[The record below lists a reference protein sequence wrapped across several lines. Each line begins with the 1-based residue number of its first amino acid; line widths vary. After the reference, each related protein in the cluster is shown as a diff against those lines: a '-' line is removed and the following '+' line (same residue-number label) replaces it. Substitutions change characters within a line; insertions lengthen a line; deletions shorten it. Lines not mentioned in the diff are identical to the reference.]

1 MDFNEKTHLKKEH
14 KILLKFRGRMN
25 RQLLERTPAA
35 SLLLLL
41 INMVS
46 FVFLALLLMEIG
58 ECPKHFLR
66 SPFNYLCS
74 WVRRAHKMAK
84 KVKHFK
90 I

>member
-46 FVFLALLLMEIG
+46 FVFLALLLMEGVPNTFYVALSIT
-58 ECPKHFLR
+58 
-66 SPFNYLCS
+66 Y
-74 WVRRAHKMAK
+74 AHGSEEPTKWQK